1 MLYLTNRIMPLIV
14 LGIIT
19 TATTAQAEDMTIN
32 RLLASQCAQCHGTN
46 GHPVKDIDSLAGED
60 DISSELREM
69 SNKNN
74 PDDIME
80 HQAMGY
86 TSDQIQRIAAYYASL
101 SENGGSN
108 PGDSG
113 GSDSG
118 GSDSG
123 GSDSG
128 GSDSGGSDS
137 GGSDSGDSDEH
148 EHEHEHEE
156 PEKKKDSK
164 KKRESRRKERSE
176 RKRSRDHD

>member
-1 MLYLTNRIMPLIV
+1 MLYLTNRMMPIIL

-19 TATTAQAEDMTIN
+19 TAPVAQAEDMTVN

-46 GHPVKDIDSLAGED
+46 GHSVGDIDSLAGED
-60 DISSELREM
+60 DIAGELREM
-69 SNKNN
+69 SNKSN

-86 TSDQIQRIAAYYASL
+86 TSDQIRRIAAYYATT

-123 GSDSG
+123 
-128 GSDSGGSDS
+128 
-137 GGSDSGDSDEH
+137 DSDEH
-148 EHEHEHEE
+148 EH
-156 PEKKKDSK
+156 KKESKDRDK
-164 KKRESRRKERSE
+164 IRHRERSE
-176 RKRSRDHD
+176 RRKWRNKD

>member
-1 MLYLTNRIMPLIV
+1 MPYPTNRMMPFIV

-19 TATTAQAEDMTIN
+19 LAPVAQAEDTTVN

-46 GHPVKDIDSLAGED
+46 GHSVGDIDSLAGED
-60 DISSELREM
+60 DIAGELREM
-69 SNKNN
+69 SNKSN

-86 TSDQIQRIAAYYASL
+86 TSDQIRRIAAYYATT

-118 GSDSG
+118 
-123 GSDSG
+123 
-128 GSDSGGSDS
+128 
-137 GGSDSGDSDEH
+137 DSDEQDKH
-148 EHEHEHEE
+148 ERNKES
-156 PEKKKDSK
+156 KDRDK
-164 KKRESRRKERSE
+164 TRHRERSE
-176 RKRSRDHD
+176 RRKWRDKD

>member
-32 RLLASQCAQCHGTN
+32 RLLASQCAQCHGTD
-46 GHPVKDIDSLAGED
+46 GRAVGDIDSLAGED
-60 DISSELREM
+60 DISGELMEM

-86 TSDQIQRIAAYYASL
+86 TSDQIRRIAAYYATI
-101 SENGGSN
+101 SEN
-108 PGDSG
+108 G

-123 GSDSG
+123 GSDSDD
-128 GSDSGGSDS
+128 SD
-137 GGSDSGDSDEH
+137 DSDEH
-148 EHEHEHEE
+148 E
-156 PEKKKDSK
+156 
-164 KKRESRRKERSE
+164 ESRRNERSE
-176 RKRSRDHD
+176 RRRSRDSD